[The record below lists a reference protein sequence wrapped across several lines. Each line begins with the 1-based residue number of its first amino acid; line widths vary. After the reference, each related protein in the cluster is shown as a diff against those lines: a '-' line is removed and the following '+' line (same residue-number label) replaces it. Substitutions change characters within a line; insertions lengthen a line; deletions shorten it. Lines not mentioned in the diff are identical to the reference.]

1 MQNWVKMQR
10 KLTISSFTLALAL
23 LVSLPVQAAQT
34 NALRIVVTD
43 ATTGKPLVLTRV
55 SIYGARSLSGITGID
70 GSVTFD
76 HLLPGTYEITVPSRD
91 GYISKTVHQI
101 SVSSLGTTDYT
112 LTLQR
117 QPRRPPS
124 WLQTIAR
131 INSKPKPKSSTTQTS
146 NDSTEAKLS
155 GSTVSALQTLPN
167 VVTQDSGFAQYPSIG
182 GHSPNQTAVSI
193 GGVPV
198 SGFGATPNLQ
208 PFNLDLFSSVN
219 ITENSAYGAAGG
231 TVNFELPDPTLD
243 WIGTSS
249 AIEGSFGNAG
259 LSLSGKGTSGRLGIV
274 FTHATRDQGNPL
286 DGMRFLDSSGL
297 NYIHNALARTS
308 GDAFKARYPFS
319 LNNILFASLITI
331 RSDVPLFCTVF
342 TGPTPCGYGPINNQQ
357 NALTTAQ
364 LRDSVAIGRL
374 SLDVTAFHN
383 RTSLNVDQSGRYV
396 NGVNLPQLSSNTP
409 LANGLILDGR
419 FQIGRGYPVNF
430 NLTSDNQTT
439 STTGN
444 AFGTIIPP
452 AQSSLSFTSASISGP
467 LLTRRH
473 LSSNVVFGMQRQGAQ
488 ARANA
493 QLLFAYTPTSYDT
506 FGLQYG
512 TGFLAAPAAAFAGIA
527 DPASLQFNCAARNAV
542 GFGPVTPSNDSGTT
556 KTTLFWNHTGR
567 KISTSLSVHHQIDF
581 NASLLALVNPEALN
595 PALFTPAYLAG
606 VEQNFMASCG
616 PTAPLSTQD
625 LYYQINATAPRATY
639 DGGEFSLHLDASRY
653 FSADLSY
660 GMTLARAYGNAGPLF
675 SNGSTVVSGRQ
686 LPNQPIRTANLS
698 LAALIGKAGIT
709 ALANVHYVSAN
720 NPNNLPAYAV
730 VDAGLQMPL
739 KQGGTLTLSL
749 LNLTNTYGGTFATV
763 NGAVPLA
770 TQNGSFATIAT
781 PLTPHSINVA
791 WRMPFG
797 YGAQLVDLPV
807 YNPGPGA
814 YGFQMWDYPNAP
826 PANPLAIDRRS
837 GACGPESVP
846 GSIKYLGIVRQ
857 YVERI
862 EAARVQSGSY
872 PAKFPDDDVQGLRLY
887 YRRNGQSFAVLI
899 TVDKK
904 LSYDEQ
910 LAILKPLA
918 ACAHITSGRLPETQ
932 RRHLYIPPYDESQ
945 EIAPAFDFA
954 PEVGFY
960 FPPSII
966 ENQSYVPAYAD
977 LPAAAPTDPFAIST
991 AAKCASSIIS
1001 GAQAFVS
1008 LMQPYIT
1015 AYYNGH
1021 ARPTAPEGFTITPH
1035 VSKGGTWLEIASP
1048 DLDVTLLSQCLT
1060 IVGAHQDAL
1069 YKMGLD
1075 GTRYNSLDYSPR
1087 LGLYNLW

>member
-1 MQNWVKMQR
+1 MQQR
-10 KLTISSFTLALAL
+10 KLTIASFAIAMVL
-23 LVSLPVQAAQT
+23 LVTSPAQAQQT
-34 NALRIVVTD
+34 SALRIVVTD
-43 ATTGKPLVLTRV
+43 ATTNKPLVLTRV
-55 SIYGARSLSGITGID
+55 SIYGPRSLSGITGID

-76 HLLPGTYEITVPSRD
+76 HLPPGTYEITVPYKD

-101 SVSSLGTTDYT
+101 SVSSLSTTDYA

-117 QPRRPPS
+117 EPRRPPS

-131 INSKPKPKSSTTQTS
+131 VASKPKPKSSTTQTGS
-146 NDSTEAKLS
+146 DSSEGKLS

-167 VVTQDSGFAQYPSIG
+167 VVTQGSGFAQYPSIG

-208 PFNLDLFSSVN
+208 PFNLDLFSSVS
-219 ITENSAYGAAGG
+219 ISENSAYGAAGG
-231 TVNFELPDPTLD
+231 TVNFDVPDPTLD
-243 WIGTSS
+243 WIGNGSG
-249 AIEGSFGNAG
+249 IEGSFGNAG
-259 LSLSGKGTSGRLGIV
+259 LSLSEKGTSGRLGVV

-297 NYIHNALARTS
+297 DYVHNALAHTS

-319 LNNILFASLITI
+319 LTNILFASLITI

-342 TGPTPCGYGPINNQQ
+342 TGPTPCGYGPLNNQQ
-357 NALTTAQ
+357 NTLTSAQ
-364 LRDSVAIGRL
+364 LRDSLSIGRL

-396 NGVNLPQLSSNTP
+396 NGVNLPQLSSNTT
-409 LANGLILDGR
+409 LANGFILGGQL
-419 FQIGRGYPVNF
+419 QIGRGYPVNF

-439 STTGN
+439 TATGN

-452 AQSSLSFTSASISGP
+452 ALSSLSFTSAAVSAP
-467 LLTRRH
+467 LFTHRH
-473 LSSNVVFGMQRQGAQ
+473 FSSNLSLGMQHQGPQ
-488 ARANA
+488 SRANA
-493 QLLFAYTPTSYDT
+493 QLSLTYSPTSYDV

-527 DPASLQFNCAARNAV
+527 DPPSLQFNCTARNAV

-556 KTTLFWNHTGR
+556 KTTLSWNHTGR
-567 KISTSLSVHHQIDF
+567 KISTTLSLHHETDF
-581 NASLLALVNPEALN
+581 NASVLALVNPEALN
-595 PALFTPAYLAG
+595 PALFTPAYIAG

-616 PTAPLSTQD
+616 PAAPLSTQD
-625 LYYQINATAPRATY
+625 LYYEINAAAPRATY
-639 DGGEFSLHLDASRY
+639 DGGEFNLHLDASRY

-660 GMTLARAYGNAGPLF
+660 GMMLARAYGSTGPLF

-686 LPNQPIRTANLS
+686 LPNQPLRTANLS
-698 LAALIGKAGIT
+698 LAALVGKAGVT
-709 ALANVHYVSAN
+709 ALANVHYVSSN

-781 PLTPHSINVA
+781 PLTPHSINIA

-797 YGAQLVDLPV
+797 YGAQLLDVPSYD
-807 YNPGPGA
+807 PGPGA
-814 YGFQMWDYPNAP
+814 FGFILWPYPKAP
-826 PANPLAIDRRS
+826 PANPFAIDRRS
-837 GACGPESVP
+837 GRCGPESVP
-846 GSIKYLGIVRQ
+846 GSTKYLGILRQ
-857 YVERI
+857 YIERI

-872 PAKFPDDDVQGLRLY
+872 PATFPDYDVQGLRFY

-899 TVDKK
+899 SVDKN
-904 LSYDEQ
+904 LSWDDK

-918 ACAHITSGRLPETQ
+918 GCSRITSGLLPETQ
-932 RRHLYIPPYDESQ
+932 RRHLYIPPYDEQQ
-945 EIAPAFDFA
+945 ELIPFFDFA

-960 FPPSII
+960 YPPSVI
-966 ENQSYVPAYAD
+966 ENQSFFPAYAD
-977 LPAAAPTDPFAIST
+977 LPTAAPTDPFAILKT
-991 AAKCASSIIS
+991 AKCSSSLIS

-1008 LMQPYIT
+1008 LLQPYIA
-1015 AYYNGH
+1015 AYYDRH
-1021 ARPTAPEGFTITPH
+1021 ATPNAPEGFTITPH

-1048 DLDVTLLSQCLT
+1048 DVDVTLLSQCLT

-1075 GTRYNSLDYSPR
+1075 GTRYSSSVDYTPR